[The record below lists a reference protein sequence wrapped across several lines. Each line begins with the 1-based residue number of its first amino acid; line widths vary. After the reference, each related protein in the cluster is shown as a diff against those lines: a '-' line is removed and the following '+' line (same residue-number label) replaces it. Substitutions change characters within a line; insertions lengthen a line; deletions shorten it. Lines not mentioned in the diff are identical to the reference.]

1 MYTFAGRIRYS
12 ETDAEETL
20 TIPALMNYLQDCSTF
35 QSEDGNV
42 GIRYL
47 ADHNWGWIV
56 NFWQIDILRLPKL
69 GEEVVTGTSPYS
81 LKGFMGLRNFMMET
95 KEGERLVNVNS
106 VWSLLDLQGLKP
118 VRVPEEMYGVY
129 TLNEPFDM
137 EYSPRKVVL
146 PKEEPERFDG
156 IRVMP
161 YMMDSNHHLNN
172 ARYLSL
178 LSDLL
183 GDGRTIRRLRIEYKK
198 QAVVGDLMIPALY
211 RGEQETAAF
220 LDEEG
225 AAYCA
230 LEIYRRNRTDEG
242 P

>member
-95 KEGERLVNVNS
+95 KEG
-106 VWSLLDLQGLKP
+106 
-118 VRVPEEMYGVY
+118 
-129 TLNEPFDM
+129 
-137 EYSPRKVVL
+137 
-146 PKEEPERFDG
+146 
-156 IRVMP
+156 
-161 YMMDSNHHLNN
+161 
-172 ARYLSL
+172 
-178 LSDLL
+178 
-183 GDGRTIRRLRIEYKK
+183 
-198 QAVVGDLMIPALY
+198 
-211 RGEQETAAF
+211 
-220 LDEEG
+220 
-225 AAYCA
+225 
-230 LEIYRRNRTDEG
+230 
-242 P
+242 